1 MTSTDRMIRLDSG
14 PNPDVA
20 SRNGVSETLVEA
32 SRDRPWP
39 PGPDGALAYAPRV
52 PVIESLAIAQVT
64 PYPLEAEHPVTA
76 HVLRLADE
84 LAAHGHRIV
93 VLAASRDHVRV
104 AETRRLLQADA
115 AGLVPAP
122 GAPPV
127 VLAVGEA
134 WVGGLGIPGVDRAPT
149 LAVDAARTVE
159 DALNGMPL
167 DLVHVHEPFGPS
179 VSTAALRHSRTLNV
193 GTFHLPAERFIA
205 GMGVGSGGGVGG
217 SDLLRKRSERL
228 LGRLDDRLTT
238 SSATAA
244 LVARSFPFGRG
255 YAPRVPPPPGV
266 GRPEHAT
273 DDTRPDVATTDAPA
287 RTADPSAPVHLV
299 LPLDEERPARRL
311 ALRAVR
317 RLDLALPWRATIV
330 VPDHET
336 IAPGPGTSSLTPEQR
351 ARVTFASAGSLPED
365 ADVVVFASSGTRPAP
380 HLVVE
385 ALERGAVPVASR
397 IDVHDELT
405 EGGRR
410 GPLFEPGDV
419 DVLVAQLERLIAR
432 PEELAALRAA
442 EREDPAVAQDWD
454 DYASWVLD
462 RYAGLRARRHDP
474 DRFDPAVVARLRER
488 PLIDVD
494 LHMHTDH
501 SGDCATPVEVLL
513 DAARRQGLGA
523 IAVTDHNEV
532 SGAHEAAAKAAE
544 YGVKIIIGE
553 EVKTADQGEVIGLFI
568 EEKIPKGVTLQ
579 EAIADIRRQGGL
591 VYVPHPFDRMHS
603 VPDYEHMLDIVDDID
618 AVEVFNPRVAIGA
631 FNEEAARFAHKYRM
645 VAGAGSDSHVAQGL
659 GSVRLRMPDF
669 DGPEEFLASLARAEI
684 STKSGTLVYVQ
695 ALKFLETV
703 AVPAPARK
711 LVRERRVRRATRG

>member
-1 MTSTDRMIRLDSG
+1 M
-14 PNPDVA
+14 PA
-20 SRNGVSETLVEA
+20 A
-32 SRDRPWP
+32 
-39 PGPDGALAYAPRV
+39 
-52 PVIESLAIAQVT
+52 ESLAIAQVT
-64 PYPLEAEHPVTA
+64 PYPLEADHPVTA

-84 LAAHGHRIV
+84 LVALGHRVV
-93 VLAASRDHVRV
+93 VLTASRDHPRV
-104 AETRRLLQADA
+104 AETRRRLKADA
-115 AGLVPAP
+115 AGLLPDV
-122 GAPPV
+122 GGDPV

-134 WVGGLGIPGVDRAPT
+134 LPAIPGVDRAPA
-149 LAVDAARTVE
+149 LGVDAARTVD
-159 DALNGMPL
+159 DALSGIPF

-179 VSTAALRHSRTLNV
+179 VCSAALRHSRALNV

-205 GMGVGSGGGVGG
+205 GMGAGSPGGTGGGG
-217 SDLLRKRSERL
+217 DNLLRKRSGRL
-228 LGRLDDRLTT
+228 LGRLDDRLAT

-244 LVARSFPFGRG
+244 LVARSFPIGRG
-255 YAPRVPPPPGV
+255 YAPRVPPAPYAGILAAE
-266 GRPEHAT
+266 GRESGDPAATPAPEAGG
-273 DDTRPDVATTDAPA
+273 
-287 RTADPSAPVHLV
+287 PVHLV
-299 LPLDEERPARRL
+299 LPLDEERAARRL
-311 ALRAVR
+311 ALRALR
-317 RLDLALPWRATIV
+317 RLDPALDWRATVVVSDEDV
-330 VPDHET
+330 VPIGAGNLPAAVRD
-336 IAPGPGTSSLTPEQR
+336 
-351 ARVTFASAGSLPED
+351 RVTFGPARVLPPD
-365 ADVVVFASSGTRPAP
+365 ADVVVLASAGTRPAP
-380 HLVVE
+380 HVLVE
-385 ALERGAVPVASR
+385 ALQNGAVPVASR

-405 EGGRR
+405 DGGRR

-419 DVLVAQLERLIAR
+419 EVLVQQLERLVGR
-432 PEELAALRAA
+432 PEALAGFRDAQ
-442 EREDPAVAQDWD
+442 RESPLTEPDWD
-454 DYASWVLD
+454 AYTAWVVD
-462 RYAGLRARRHDP
+462 RYDALLAKRHDRG
-474 DRFDPAVVARLRER
+474 RFDPAVVARLRTR

-513 DAARRQGLGA
+513 DAARKQGLGA

-618 AVEVFNPRVAIGA
+618 AVEVFNPRVAISS
-631 FNEEAARFAHKYRM
+631 FNEEAARFAAKYRM

-659 GSVRLRMPDF
+659 GSVRLTMRDF
-669 DGPEEFLASLARAEI
+669 DGPEEFLASLADAEI
-684 STKSGTLVYVQ
+684 RTKSGTLVYVQ

-703 AVPAPARK
+703 ATPAPARR